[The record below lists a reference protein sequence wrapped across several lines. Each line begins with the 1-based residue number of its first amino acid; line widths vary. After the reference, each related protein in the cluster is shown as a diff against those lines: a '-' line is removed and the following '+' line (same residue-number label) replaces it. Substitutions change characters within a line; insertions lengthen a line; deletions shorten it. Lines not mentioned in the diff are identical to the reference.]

1 MRRHPHLLRTAVLAV
16 LVVSV
21 FAASGCRWFRK
32 GNPYNQ
38 SAETRPLEVP
48 PDLDRP
54 NTDAAL
60 GAPSSVTRSSLSGT
74 PVQGAAVPAAQPG
87 VAPAPQAAA
96 AGAPAAPAAPATGQA
111 APAPV
116 AAASAAG
123 SGFTVPGTRE
133 DVFNKVGE
141 ALATVPGVTIAS
153 KAQLLGAYDVSYEGS
168 NFLVR
173 VTEVEAGAYVSAVD
187 PRGVAASGEAPARLM
202 AALKAALGG

>member
-1 MRRHPHLLRTAVLAV
+1 MRRNTRLLRTAVLAV

-54 NTDAAL
+54 NTAAAL
-60 GAPSSVTRSSLSGT
+60 GAPTSVTRSTMAAT
-74 PVQGAAVPAAQPG
+74 PMQAAPAAQG
-87 VAPAPQAAA
+87 AEAAPTAA
-96 AGAPAAPAAPATGQA
+96 APAAPAAQAPAADAPAA
-111 APAPV
+111 APAAP
-116 AAASAAG
+116 AAAG
-123 SGFTVPGTRE
+123 SGFTVAGEPD

-141 ALATVPGVTIAS
+141 ALAAVPGATVAS
-153 KAQLLGAYDVSYEGS
+153 KAQLLGTYDVNYEGS

-173 VTEVEAGAYVSAVD
+173 VTKVDAGVYVSAVD
-187 PRGVAASGEAPARLM
+187 PRGVAASGEASAKLL
-202 AALKAALGG
+202 AALKASLGG

>member
-32 GNPYNQ
+32 GNPYSQ

-60 GAPSSVTRSSLSGT
+60 GAQASVTRSSMSGT
-74 PVQGAAVPAAQPG
+74 PVQGSAVAAPAATTS
-87 VAPAPQAAA
+87 QAAA
-96 AGAPAAPAAPATGQA
+96 GTPGAAAPAAPA
-111 APAPV
+111 
-116 AAASAAG
+116 AAG
-123 SGFTVPGTRE
+123 SGFTVPGTRDE
-133 DVFNKVGE
+133 AFEKVGT
-141 ALATVPGVTIAS
+141 ALAGVPGVTIAS

-173 VTEVEAGAYVSAVD
+173 VTEVEAGAYISAVD
-187 PRGVAASGEAPARLM
+187 PRGVAASGEAPAKLM

>member
-32 GNPYNQ
+32 GNPYSQ

-60 GAPSSVTRSSLSGT
+60 GAPASVTRSSMSGT
-74 PVQGAAVPAAQPG
+74 PVQGAAIP
-87 VAPAPQAAA
+87 
-96 AGAPAAPAAPATGQA
+96 APAAPAAQAAAATPGTAAPA
-111 APAPV
+111 APAP
-116 AAASAAG
+116 AAAAG
-123 SGFTVPGTRE
+123 SGFTVPGTRDE
-133 DVFNKVGE
+133 AFEKVGA
-141 ALATVPGVTIAS
+141 ALANVPGVTIAS

-173 VTEVEAGAYVSAVD
+173 VTEVEAGAYISAVD
-187 PRGVAASGEAPARLM
+187 PRGVAATGEAPARLM